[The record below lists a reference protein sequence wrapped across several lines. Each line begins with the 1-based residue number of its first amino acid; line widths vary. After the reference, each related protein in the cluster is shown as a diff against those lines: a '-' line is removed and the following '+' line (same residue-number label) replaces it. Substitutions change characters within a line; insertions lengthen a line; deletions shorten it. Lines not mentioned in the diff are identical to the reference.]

1 MGIELQ
7 GEAFI
12 NSWLNV
18 SGNFTLSKN
27 KIKAFTEYID
37 NYDNGT
43 QETIQHKNKDI
54 SFSANKIGSVTIN
67 FLPSKFITFSLINKY
82 VDQQYLD
89 NTQDDNRK
97 LNAFVTQDFRA
108 VYVIKKRVMREIQL
122 IFQANNLLNKLYE
135 PNGYTFSYIYGGVQT
150 TENYYYPMAGR
161 NFMLALNIKL

>member
-1 MGIELQ
+1 
-7 GEAFI
+7 
-12 NSWLNV
+12 
-18 SGNFTLSKN
+18 
-27 KIKAFTEYID
+27 
-37 NYDNGT
+37 
-43 QETIQHKNKDI
+43 
-54 SFSANKIGSVTIN
+54 
-67 FLPSKFITFSLINKY
+67 LINKY